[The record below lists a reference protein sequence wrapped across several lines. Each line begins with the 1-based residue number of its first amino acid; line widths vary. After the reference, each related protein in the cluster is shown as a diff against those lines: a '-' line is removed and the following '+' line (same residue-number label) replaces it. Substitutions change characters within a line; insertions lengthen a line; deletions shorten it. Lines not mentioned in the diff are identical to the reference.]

1 MGNYKFNSFKESC
14 KNEITAFLTNIIDN
28 DEEPEQEKYR
38 ASQQLTRVG
47 DFDGTLYY
55 LNYMLNHSDDDSEDE
70 FDFYYD
76 AAYLKNIR
84 DLVYLPKMMDL
95 LKISKT
101 QKDRDEFD
109 RLENYVTEVL
119 TNMASESEEGLYKVT
134 EALNLFIVENQGKI
148 EHINFFYPFIERL
161 EHQFYLSQSQKEI

>member
-119 TNMASESEEGLYKVT
+119 KYG
-134 EALNLFIVENQGKI
+134 
-148 EHINFFYPFIERL
+148 
-161 EHQFYLSQSQKEI
+161 